1 MKLAIRV
8 AEYEA
13 VPAWY
18 GVAWFN
24 MGGNYAIAV
33 PLPLVLPVVFV
44 RWLWSSLRFALRD
57 VARDPRTAYLDGYRA
72 GFQFARKNPHKPGF
86 GYPVRAG
93 SRYRMISDEPE

>member
-1 MKLAIRV
+1 MKLVIRV
-8 AEYEA
+8 GENQA

-18 GVAWFN
+18 GVAWFDWHTN
-24 MGGNYAIAV
+24 HAHAV

-44 RWLWSSLRFALRD
+44 RWLWSSLRLAVRD
-57 VARDPRTAYLDGYRA
+57 VARDPRTAYLDGYGE

-93 SRYRMISDEPE
+93 NRYRMISDEPE